1 MADDD
6 FLKEPETPEETE
18 KQEEPEKI
26 KIGERE
32 FTQEELNRR
41 IGLSDV
47 AIESEE
53 KYDRPIS
60 KYWPEY
66 TKSQQR
72 IKELEEKLQGAE
84 QTTSAPT
91 AGSPEEVK
99 TQALKQAKELGL
111 ITVDDINNYIDARV
125 EGYKLREDVDALI
138 DESKKDGKPVPT
150 ETELL
155 NYMAENG
162 IRNPDKAYK
171 LMFED
176 ELDSWKEKKLKSI
189 KTEGLKTQ
197 ETSTAGETKIP
208 EVKVPANLDDLR
220 TQLRSFMKR
229 QEGSENA

>member
-1 MADDD
+1 MPDED
-6 FLKEPETPEETE
+6 FLKEPETPEEPE

-72 IKELEEKLQGAE
+72 IKELEEKLQSAE

-91 AGSPEEVK
+91 AGSPEETK

-111 ITVDDINNYIDARV
+111 VTVEDINSYIDARV
-125 EGYKLREDVDALI
+125 EGFKLREDVDALI
-138 DESKKDGKPVPT
+138 GEVKNEGKPVPT
-150 ETELL
+150 QDELL

-162 IRNPDKAYK
+162 IRNPDKDYK
-171 LMFED
+171 IMFED
-176 ELDSWKEKKLKSI
+176 VLGRWKEKRLKSI
-189 KTEGLKTQ
+189 KTEG
-197 ETSTAGETKIP
+197 
-208 EVKVPANLDDLR
+208 
-220 TQLRSFMKR
+220 
-229 QEGSENA
+229 

>member
-1 MADDD
+1 MPDED
-6 FLKEPETPEETE
+6 FLKEEPTEEPKETAS
-18 KQEEPEKI
+18 EPEKI
-26 KIGERE
+26 KLGDSEY
-32 FTQEELNRR
+32 TQEELDKLVSLGK
-41 IGLSDV
+41 I
-47 AIESEE
+47 AQEAEE
-53 KYDRPIS
+53 KYDRPIT

-72 IKELEEKLQGAE
+72 IKELEEKLQGVE
-84 QTTSAPT
+84 QPKVEPIT
-91 AGSPEEVK
+91 GSPEEVK

-138 DESKKDGKPVPT
+138 DESKEAGKPVPT

-176 ELDSWKEKKLKSI
+176 ELDAWKEKKLKSI

-197 ETSTAGETKIP
+197 ETSTAGETKVP

>member
-6 FLKEPETPEETE
+6 FLKEPETPEEPE
-18 KQEEPEKI
+18 KTEEPEKI
-26 KIGERE
+26 KLGDSEY
-32 FTQEELNRR
+32 TQEELNELVKLGGVAKEYETKWDRKIDTIYPR
-41 IGLSDV
+41 YLEATKKLSELEKQV
-47 AIESEE
+47 EE
-53 KYDRPIS
+53 
-60 KYWPEY
+60 E
-66 TKSQQR
+66 TKS
-72 IKELEEKLQGAE
+72 KPEPPL
-84 QTTSAPT
+84 
-91 AGSPEEVK
+91 GSPEEVK

-111 ITVDDINNYIDARV
+111 VTVDDINNYIDARV
-125 EGYKLREDVDALI
+125 EGFKLREDVGTLI
-138 DESKKDGKPVPT
+138 DDAKENGKPLPT
-150 ETELL
+150 EDELL

-176 ELDSWKEKKLKSI
+176 ELDAWKEKKLKSI

-197 ETSTAGETKIP
+197 ETSTAGETKVP